1 MALSIDVSARPFV
14 ITTNASSFQ
23 AHTLV
28 LATGADSRWL
38 GVPGEEDLKGG
49 GVSSCATCDGF
60 LYSGKPVVVVG
71 GGDTAMEDALVL
83 ARTSPSV
90 ALVHRRDTFRASK
103 VLQQARDG
111 RALTHS
117 RTHWRTPSLSLTK
130 ALARSLTHAPPHRSS
145 GGPRALEDHSALE
158 HDCRRV
164 QGERGRCAHRRRRRG
179 TPPPPP
185 PPSRAHARFWRRV
198 RTPSGPASR
207 SACACATQSTTDA
220 SDTREIPAE
229 AAFVAI
235 GHIPNTDLVKGQVTA
250 EMPPRLR
257 ARSRQGGARDRIVRR
272 GVISAHLGRWR

>member
-14 ITTNASSFQ
+14 IKTNASSFQ

-38 GVPGEEDLKGG
+38 DVPGEEDLKGG

-111 RALTHS
+111 RAHTH
-117 RTHWRTPSLSLTK
+117 
-130 ALARSLTHAPPHRSS
+130 SLTHWLTGSRPHSLTRSLSPSLIHAAPLRRSS
-145 GGPRALEDHSALE
+145 RT
-158 HDCRRV
+158 RRS
-164 QGERGRCAHRRRRRG
+164 QCTGTRPSPSSRG
-179 TPPPPP
+179 T
-185 PPSRAHARFWRRV
+185 RAV
-198 RTPSGPASR
+198 CSPAS
-207 SACACATQSTTDA
+207 S
-220 SDTREIPAE
+220 
-229 AAFVAI
+229 
-235 GHIPNTDLVKGQVTA
+235 
-250 EMPPRLR
+250 
-257 ARSRQGGARDRIVRR
+257 
-272 GVISAHLGRWR
+272 